1 MPRSPQPLRTLS
13 PRRAGEFGGKAV
25 GLATLVREGFPV
37 PKGFALSSRAAA
49 DFYQLALAPNELPSA
64 LRAGPPLSETQL
76 QKIRTKLTSFP
87 IPEMLRVQL
96 RNVLELLLEDGT
108 SAIAVRSSSTIE
120 DQNAVSGAGL
130 HSTFL
135 GVRTESELHDA
146 VRHVWASLFHDRV
159 FGYHRSP
166 GAESPRIGIVLQRL
180 VPADVSGVLF
190 TANPLTGDASEL
202 VIDASFGLG
211 RLVVEGRVSP
221 DSIRMDKASRGPRD
235 RIVGTKH
242 IRLDFAEGE
251 TKETAVPPELASE
264 LCLTGPQIDT
274 LTRIGLRIED
284 VVGKPQDIE
293 WALHEG
299 EFFVL
304 QARPITT
311 ALQPGTQRWRKRD
324 ISRTPRDS
332 IVWSNVNVGE
342 ALPGVATPLTW
353 SILSGFSE
361 LGFRRAFGALGCAVP
376 PDAELVGNFRGRI
389 FLNLTE
395 FMSILSQVPGLRPK
409 RLLALGGGGGVQELE
424 ASIRPRSPARFL
436 ARIPWTLTRFAR
448 ENRSLSERVEV
459 FEANL
464 RIERKRMRRVDPRV
478 LTGTSLAR
486 TINDVARLLDESG
499 AIMLTAYGNLLGSV
513 VLLNAAL
520 RLFTRDDAPRL
531 GRELLTGL
539 SDLDSAAPGIAL
551 WHIAALAQDEPAAA
565 ELIRGGGSALT
576 VASLPHGATRRALT
590 TFLEAYGH
598 RGPREAELREPRW
611 REDPAVLFAT
621 LRLHL
626 TQSGATPVERERK
639 MRIRREAAEEELRG
653 RTPAVVL
660 PMLRRLLSLSRR
672 FMRLRERLRG
682 YVTEVLG
689 EYRRIALDASRR
701 IHVREPDAGEDA
713 AFFLTESELRDV
725 LSSDVSVATR
735 VRQRRR
741 QYERDKA
748 LPDPPHTFVGYPPPT
763 QAASPDEDSQ
773 TLVGLAASPGLA
785 RGLARVITNN
795 EQLQNVNVG
804 EILVTPCADV
814 GLAPLFLTAAGVV
827 TDLGGPLSH
836 ASIVLREYGVPAVV
850 NAAGATRRIKTG
862 DRIEVDG
869 ERGEV
874 RILS

>member
-1 MPRSPQPLRTLS
+1 MPRSLHPLRTLS
-13 PRRAGEFGGKAV
+13 PRRAGEFGSKAV
-25 GLATLVREGFPV
+25 GLATLIREGLPV
-37 PKGFALSSRAAA
+37 PQGFALSSRAAT
-49 DFYQLALAPNELPSA
+49 DFYHLALAPPELPSA
-64 LRAGPPLSETQL
+64 LRAGGPLNEDQL
-76 QKIRTKLTSFP
+76 SAIRQKLTSFP
-87 IPEMLRVQL
+87 IPAMLRDQL
-96 RNVLELLLEDGT
+96 RDVLTLLLEDGT
-108 SAIAVRSSSTIE
+108 QAIAVRSSSTVE
-120 DQNAVSGAGL
+120 DRDAVSGAGL

-135 GVRTESELHDA
+135 GVRTEEELHDA
-146 VRHVWASLFHDRV
+146 LRHVWASLFRDRV
-159 FGYHRSP
+159 FGYHRP
-166 GAESPRIGIVLQRL
+166 AGAETPRIGVVLQRL
-180 VPADVSGVLF
+180 IPADVSGVLF
-190 TANPLTGDASEL
+190 TANPLTGDAGEL

-211 RLVVEGRVSP
+211 RLVVDGRVSP

-242 IRLDFAEGE
+242 IRLDFVNGVTEESSVA
-251 TKETAVPPELASE
+251 PELASE
-264 LCLTGPQIDT
+264 LALTSPQVDA
-274 LTRIGLRIED
+274 LTRLGMRIED
-284 VVGKPQDIE
+284 LVGKPQDVE
-293 WALHEG
+293 WALCDG

-324 ISRTPRDS
+324 VSRTPRDS

-395 FMSILSQVPGLRPK
+395 FMSILTQVPGLRPK

-448 ENRSLSERVEV
+448 ENRSLSERVEA
-459 FEANL
+459 FEATL

-478 LTGTSLAR
+478 LTGTSLSR

-531 GRELLTGL
+531 AQELLTGL

-551 WHIAALAQDEPAAA
+551 WHIAALAADEPAAA
-565 ELIRGGGSALT
+565 EVIRSGEAGLT
-576 VASLPHGATRRALT
+576 VSSLPHGATRRALS

-626 TQSGATPVERERK
+626 SQSGPTPVERERK
-639 MRIRREAAEEELRG
+639 MRARREAAEEELRG
-653 RTPAVVL
+653 RTPVPVV
-660 PMLRRLLSLSRR
+660 PMLRKLLSLARR

-713 AFFLTESELRDV
+713 AFFLTESELQDV
-725 LSSDVSVATR
+725 LSSDMSVATR

-741 QYERDKA
+741 QYERDRA

-763 QAASPDEDSQ
+763 SAAPQSKTTD
-773 TLVGLAASPGLA
+773 TLIGLPASPGRI
-785 RGLARVITNN
+785 RGRARVITDNA
-795 EQLQNVNVG
+795 ELRDVAVG

-850 NAAGATRRIKTG
+850 NAAGATARIKSG
-862 DRIEVDG
+862 DLIEIDG
-869 ERGEV
+869 ELGHV
-874 RILS
+874 RILP